1 MPQLDPSVYPTQL
14 FWLVVTFVPLYFIL
28 WKKVLPRI
36 GEVLAARQAHID
48 ADLERAAGLKEEA
61 AKVLA
66 EYEKALGD
74 TRSQGSALI
83 KEASEAMA
91 AESAERQRRFAAEM
105 AEKTRAAEQ
114 RIAAAKEA
122 ALAELTSVAVEVAGA
137 ATLKL
142 LGSKPSAEQVRQA
155 VGEAMGDRR

>member
-1 MPQLDPSVYPTQL
+1 MPQLDPSVFPTQL
-14 FWLVVTFVPLYFIL
+14 FWLVVTFVPLYLIL

-48 ADLERAAGLKEEA
+48 ADLERAASLKEEA

-66 EYEKALGD
+66 EYEKTLAE
-74 TRSQGSALI
+74 TRGKANALI

-105 AEKTRAAEQ
+105 AEKTREAEQ
-114 RIAAAKEA
+114 RIAAAKDA
-122 ALAELTSVAVEVAGA
+122 ALAELTTVAVEVAGA
-137 ATLKL
+137 ATQKL
-142 LGSKPSAEQVRQA
+142 LGSRPSGDQVRQA
-155 VGEAMGDRR
+155 VEAAMGGGR